1 MIFMDIYYKIF
12 LGDSNMKKC
21 VVIYNPNS
29 GKIPREKILP
39 KFEKILKEYGY
50 ESEMYLTERRLHTTE
65 IVESL
70 SDDISLVISVG
81 GDGTFNESMTGNF
94 KREKRL
100 VLAHIPVG
108 TTNDIGTMFGYG
120 KDMINN
126 LKLTLEGKIQ
136 KIDIC
141 LINDKPFIYSA
152 GFGKFMNIPYETPR
166 ELKKKIGPLAYLTE
180 GAKSLASKTKLY
192 DITYEID
199 GIESRGLFSF
209 FLITSANRVAGINNF
224 YKDIKLDD
232 DKFEVLMCN
241 MTNKVD
247 ILKSLYYLT
256 MYDATRV
263 PGLYFHKTNNLKV
276 KFNNPLDKAWCIDGE
291 ELTPIKNKYEIKI
304 QNGVEILMPTKNVK
318 KLFIK
323 K

>member
-1 MIFMDIYYKIF
+1 
-12 LGDSNMKKC
+12 MKKC

-39 KFEKILKEYGY
+39 QFEKMLKDYGY
-50 ESEMYLTERRLHTTE
+50 ECEMYLTEYKAHAIK

-70 SDDISLVISVG
+70 SDETDLVISIG

-94 KREKRL
+94 KRKKRL

-120 KDMINN
+120 KNMMNN

-141 LINDKPFIYSA
+141 IINNQPFIYSA

-166 ELKKKIGPLAYLTE
+166 ELKKKIGHLAYLTE
-180 GAKSLASKTKLY
+180 GAKSLTSKTKLY
-192 DITYEID
+192 DITYEMD
-199 GIESRGLFSF
+199 GITTRGLYSF
-209 FLITSANRVAGINNF
+209 FIITSANRIAGIKNF
-224 YKDIKLDD
+224 YKDVKLDD
-232 DKFEVLMCN
+232 DQFEVLMCN
-241 MTNKVD
+241 MTTKLD
-247 ILKSLYYLT
+247 IIKSLYFLT

-263 PGLYFHKTNNLKV
+263 PGFYFHKTNKLKI
-276 KFNNPLDKAWCIDGE
+276 KFNTPLDKAWCIDGE
-291 ELTPIKNKYEIKI
+291 ELTPITDEYEISIKR
-304 QNGVEILMPTKNVK
+304 GVEILMPTKNVK
-318 KLFIK
+318 KLFIDK
-323 K
+323 KAN

>member
-1 MIFMDIYYKIF
+1 
-12 LGDSNMKKC
+12 MKKC

-39 KFEKILKEYGY
+39 QFEKVLNKYDY
-50 ESEMYLTERRLHTTE
+50 ECEMFLTKCKGDATE
-65 IVESL
+65 IVENL
-70 SDDISLVISVG
+70 PDETDLVISVG
-81 GDGTFNESMTGNF
+81 GDGTFNESMNGNF

-100 VLAHIPVG
+100 LLAHLPVG

-120 KDMINN
+120 KNIISN

-141 LINDKPFIYSA
+141 MINDRPFIYSA

-166 ELKKKIGPLAYLTE
+166 ELKKKIGHLAYLTE
-180 GAKSLASKTKLY
+180 GAKSFTSKTKLY

-199 GIESRGLFSF
+199 GVETRGLFSF

-224 YKDIKLDD
+224 YKDVKLND

-241 MTNKVD
+241 MTTKVD
-247 ILKSLYYLT
+247 IVRSLYFLT
-256 MYDATRV
+256 MYDATKV
-263 PGLYFHKTNNLKV
+263 PGFYFYKTNNLKI
-276 KFNNPLDKAWCIDGE
+276 KFNTPLDKAWCIDGE
-291 ELTPIKNKYEIKI
+291 ELTPINDEYNISIKSD
-304 QNGVEILMPTKNVK
+304 VEILMPTKNIK
-318 KLFIK
+318 ELFEK
-323 K
+323 EKAN

>member
-1 MIFMDIYYKIF
+1 
-12 LGDSNMKKC
+12 MKKC
-21 VVIYNPNS
+21 VIIYNPNS

-39 KFEKILKEYGY
+39 QFEKILKKYEY
-50 ESEMYLTERRLHTTE
+50 ECEMFLTKSKGNATE
-65 IVESL
+65 IVKNLPDET
-70 SDDISLVISVG
+70 DLVISVG

-100 VLAHIPVG
+100 LLAHLPVG

-120 KDMINN
+120 KNIISN

-141 LINDKPFIYSA
+141 MINDRPFIYSA

-166 ELKKKIGPLAYLTE
+166 ELKKKIGHLAYLTE
-180 GAKSLASKTKLY
+180 GAKSFTTKTKLY

-199 GIESRGLFSF
+199 GVETRGLFSF

-224 YKDIKLDD
+224 YKDVKLND

-241 MTNKVD
+241 MTTKVD
-247 ILKSLYYLT
+247 IIRSLYFLT
-256 MYDATRV
+256 MYDATKV
-263 PGLYFHKTNNLKV
+263 PGFYFYKTNNLKI
-276 KFNNPLDKAWCIDGE
+276 KFNTPLDKAWCIDGE
-291 ELTPIKNKYEIKI
+291 ELTPIDNEYNISIKS
-304 QNGVEILMPTKNVK
+304 NVEILMPTKNIK
-318 KLFIK
+318 ELFEK
-323 K
+323 EKAN

>member
-1 MIFMDIYYKIF
+1 
-12 LGDSNMKKC
+12 MKKC
-21 VVIYNPNS
+21 IVIYNPNS

-39 KFEKILKEYGY
+39 QFEKILKEYNY
-50 ESEMYLTERRLHTTE
+50 NCEMYFTERKAHATE

-70 SDDISLVISVG
+70 DNDIDLVISVG

-94 KREKRL
+94 KREKKL

-120 KDMINN
+120 KDIIKN

-141 LINDKPFIYSA
+141 MINNRPFVYSA

-166 ELKKKIGPLAYLTE
+166 DLKKKIGHLAYLTE
-180 GAKSLASKTKLY
+180 GAKSLTTKTKLY
-192 DITYEID
+192 DITYEMDDIKT
-199 GIESRGLFSF
+199 RGLYSF

-224 YKDIKLDD
+224 YKDVKLDD

-241 MTNKVD
+241 MTTKVD
-247 ILKSLYYLT
+247 IIKSLYFLT
-256 MYDATRV
+256 KYDATRV
-263 PGLYFHKTNNLKV
+263 PGFYFHATNNLKI
-276 KFNNPLDKAWCIDGE
+276 KFNTPLDKAWCIDGE
-291 ELTPIKNKYEIKI
+291 ELTPINDEYEIKI
-304 QNGVEILMPTKNVK
+304 QKGIEILMPTKNVD
-318 KLFIK
+318 KLFVK
-323 K
+323 KKVN